1 VALMAR
7 KKRSP
12 AARYAFI
19 GLIVAALACIS
30 SAILLL
36 ARGAAG
42 LQIFIPPSPEFLD
55 RAMYASIA
63 AIVLGLAAYSILA
76 PDSVRRFLTGRQVRY
91 GSNSVIMSL
100 AFASIIFVANY
111 LVYQNP
117 KRWDLTQD
125 QSHTLAPESRQAL
138 ATLPQPVQATAFYTS
153 PSDSASQLLQDFKS
167 NGNGKFDYR
176 FENPDLNPIAARDAG
191 ITGDGKILLEME
203 DRTEIA
209 AFASETEL
217 TQALIRLISPNE
229 RVVYFLTGHG
239 EADINGSG
247 GDSYFTARS
256 TLEKKNYAVK
266 DLNLLSASVIP
277 DDALSVI
284 IAGPRKP
291 LSLQEVAVLK
301 KYVSGGGSLVV
312 LEDPPIF
319 TDFGD
324 SRDPLADYLVRD
336 WGVSLQNDVIIDLT
350 SQNPLQAISASADTT
365 HPITQ
370 NLSYK
375 YAVILLQARSLALAE
390 KDGMT
395 QTALLMTSDQS
406 WGETDYQASETGQLA
421 YDDGVDSS
429 GPLNM
434 AVAVE
439 NVNTRSRIVVF
450 GNSIFANDD
459 GFDVYGNGN
468 IFVNSVDWSAEQD
481 DLINITPKEPISRT
495 FTPPSS
501 LQLTIIMITSIFVI
515 PGLIV
520 AGAVSSWFSRRKRG

>member
-1 VALMAR
+1 MAR
-7 KKRSP
+7 KKRS
-12 AARYAFI
+12 AAVRYAFI

-42 LQIFIPPSPEFLD
+42 LQIFIPSSPEFMD
-55 RAMYASIA
+55 RALYGSIA
-63 AIVLGLAAYSILA
+63 AIVLGLATYAILA
-76 PDSVRRFLTGRQVRY
+76 PDSVRKFLTGRQVRY

-100 AFASIIFVANY
+100 AFAGIIFVANY
-111 LVYQNP
+111 LVFQNP

-125 QSHTLAPESRQAL
+125 KSHTLAPESRQAL
-138 ATLPQPVQATAFYTS
+138 ATLPQPVQATAFFTI

-167 NGNGKFDYR
+167 NSNGKFDYR
-176 FENPDLNPIAARDAG
+176 FENPDLNPVAARDAG

-203 DRTEIA
+203 GQKEIA
-209 AFASETEL
+209 TFASETEL
-217 TQALIRLISPNE
+217 TRALIRLISPDD
-229 RVVYFLTGHG
+229 RVVYFITGHG
-239 EADINGSG
+239 EADINGAG
-247 GDSYFTARS
+247 GESLSNARS
-256 TLEKKNYAVK
+256 TLEKKNYKVK
-266 DLNLLSASVIP
+266 SLNLLSASEIP
-277 DDALSVI
+277 EDALSII
-284 IAGPRKP
+284 IAGPHKP
-291 LSLQEVAVLK
+291 LTSQEVALLK

-319 TDFGD
+319 TEFGD
-324 SRDPLADYLVRD
+324 SQDPLADYLERD
-336 WGVSLQNDVIIDLT
+336 WGVSLQNDVILDLT
-350 SQNPLQAISASADTT
+350 SQNPLQAISATADTT

-370 NLSYK
+370 NLSFN
-375 YAVILLQARSLALAE
+375 YAVILLQARSLALQE
-390 KDGMT
+390 KDGIS

-406 WGETDYQASETGQLA
+406 WGETDYLASETGQLA
-421 YDDGVDSS
+421 FDEGVDSR

-439 NVNTRSRIVVF
+439 DVNNKSRIVIF
-450 GNSIFANDD
+450 GNSVFASDD

-481 DLINITPKEPISRT
+481 DLINITPKEPVSRT

-501 LQLTIIMITSIFVI
+501 LQLTIIMISSIFII
-515 PGLIV
+515 PGLVV